1 MSNPSPFAPGY
12 DFSDYQA
19 SAPTAP
25 LPGDELDNQ
34 FAQVAAATEEI
45 VNAILDVR
53 RSDGALKNGIVT
65 ADAIAND
72 VLVGLQTPT
81 TWASATAYV
90 ALNTV
95 VYQSGTSVALYRC
108 VESHTSGAFAT
119 DLADG
124 KWEQIF
130 DIDALIGAPS
140 WSELTDVPAIVESFS
155 AITLTDGDLLYG
167 ASGAATALALGTS
180 GHFLKAGASAPAWAA
195 ITWSDVG
202 SVPANVADIAA
213 ITQTAGDL
221 IYSDGTDLVDLA
233 IGTSGQFLKSTGT
246 APSWATLAWSDVGSK
261 PAAVADLAGL
271 TLASGDVLYV
281 DGSGD
286 LVNLAKGSNGQVLG
300 LTSGFPAW
308 QNAAGGGDMA
318 AATYDPTSIAGDAFA
333 RANHTGTQASSTI
346 TAAAT
351 SRILGRATAGA
362 GAVEELTAA
371 QVSTLMGGYRQLA
384 AAQYLTSGTNATFT
398 PSSNCRA
405 LFVECIGGGGGGG
418 GVDGQGASTGG
429 CSGGG
434 GGGGYSSVFIT
445 DMDQTFTYTIGA
457 GGAGGTGSSNGSNG
471 SNTSFWADAVLVAKG
486 GGGVG
491 GSGTLAS
498 ASAWYGFGGAGGVGT
513 DGDLNLSGRQGGMSR
528 GAGLT
533 FYAMGTS
540 GAAPI
545 IGGGGK
551 APVDNSVQNAPASD
565 TYGEGGASPLVY
577 NTTTNYAGGDGY
589 QGVIR
594 VTEFY

>member
-1 MSNPSPFAPGY
+1 VANPSPFSPGY

-34 FAQVAAATEEI
+34 FAQVATATEDI

-95 VYQSGTSVALYRC
+95 VHQSGSSVALYRC

-418 GVDGQGASTGG
+418 GVDGQTSSGG
-429 CSGGG
+429 CGGAGGG
-434 GGGGYSSVFIT
+434 GEKAVLFIT
-445 DMDQTFTYTIGA
+445 DMGQTFKYTIGA
-457 GGAGGTGSSNGSNG
+457 GGTGATAGNNAGSAGGNTTFFDGDGTNPACVANGGSGGNGVLASSGNWGGQGGAGGTGGTG
-471 SNTSFWADAVLVAKG
+471 DAVFAGQDG
-486 GGGVG
+486 GPAR
-491 GSGTLAS
+491 GT
-498 ASAWYGFGGAGGVGT
+498 GT
-513 DGDLNLSGRQGGMSR
+513 
-528 GAGLT
+528 T
-533 FYAMGTS
+533 FYSLGFS
-540 GAAPI
+540 GAAPGM
-545 IGGGGK
+545 GGGNK
-551 APVDNSVQNAPASD
+551 ATNSVQNGNPGTA
-565 TYGEGGASPLVY
+565 YGEGGTGGLS
-577 NTTTNYAGGDGY
+577 TSTTNYSGGNGY